1 MNMPDG
7 SAVLVARLQQQPL
20 ADCPDRLAMPDNS
33 LQARLAGFMTRELL
47 VRIIAAVVLI
57 PIVLLDVWLG
67 DVWFDIGMALIAALM
82 AAEWCRIVHGGSQRQ
97 FAVHGLAA
105 IGSVLIVSRAGP
117 VTAAQ
122 LIFLCWALSLAFQ
135 AYSRGLRSTWMWWGV
150 PYIAFP
156 GVALVM
162 IRHSPDL
169 GLTAVLWLFAV
180 VWSAD
185 TLAYV
190 FGRLIGGPKLAPA
203 ISPNKTWAGLA
214 GAVVGGVAASVI
226 AAWIAGLAGLAMLA
240 FIGAILAVLEQAGD
254 LFESAVKRRFGVKD
268 SGKIIPGH
276 GGVLDR
282 VDGLMFAA
290 VAAAAI
296 GYLHAG
302 SDKVA
307 SGLLVW

>member
-1 MNMPDG
+1 M
-7 SAVLVARLQQQPL
+7 S
-20 ADCPDRLAMPDNS
+20 DNS

-47 VRIIAAVVLI
+47 VRIIAAAVLI

-82 AAEWCRIVHGGSQRQ
+82 AAEWCRMVHDGSQRQ

-105 IGSVLIVSRAGP
+105 IGSVLIVTRAGL

-122 LIFLCWALSLAFQ
+122 LIFLCWALSLLFQ
-135 AYSRGLRSTWMWWGV
+135 AYSKGLRSTWMWWGV
-150 PYIAFP
+150 PYIALP

-162 IRHSPDL
+162 IRHSPEL

-185 TLAYV
+185 TMAYV

-214 GAVVGGVAASVI
+214 GAVSGGVVASVV
-226 AAWIAGLAGLAMLA
+226 AAVIAGLSSVAILAL
-240 FIGAILAVLEQAGD
+240 IGAVLAVLEQAGD
-254 LFESAVKRRFGVKD
+254 LFESAVKRRFGFKD

-302 SDKVA
+302 ADKVA